1 MTCRIWAIQGTWVG
15 VSTWSGQRD
24 RGETME
30 PVAPEEC
37 QVGSPAHSKI
47 QGLPYQVR
55 CPWRIRSQFQYSRI
69 YEHLFR
75 FDCWSSSIFI
85 DLHRSSS
92 IFIDLLFK
100 YSGAMPGEF
109 AQLCSAGQ
117 AASTKAGSLPA
128 PWVEEL
134 RDLQDELPISNY
146 QDTPWHTATHTI
158 TYQFLPDSKTCCQKM
173 RNMRVL
179 STWTRIWLWLWQAPD
194 IWKIPASTRGG
205 SWQVASSAFF
215 QVASSLFAG
224 SCADDQNRLGE
235 TFRRNFPWFWT
246 TTHCVGECGSGLSK
260 QLAIILLDMSKDC
273 NQCLYII
280 YSVFFRFP
288 CDLSQTTVAMMNSIG
303 SCPRFSL
310 PRKTSSLCRLTWHGS
325 GALVRRPNQM
335 GQQGDWR
342 SVQVGTHTCT
352 GIAHTHAPTYIYMYI
367 YI

>member
-75 FDCWSSSIFI
+75 FHCW
-85 DLHRSSS
+85 SSS

-100 YSGAMPGEF
+100 YSGAIPGEF

-158 TYQFLPDSKTCCQKM
+158 TYQFLPHSKTCCQKI

-194 IWKIPASTRGG
+194 IWKIPASTRGC

-260 QLAIILLDMSKDC
+260 QLACSKC
-273 NQCLYII
+273 RKTVTKVYI
-280 YSVFFRFP
+280 YSLFGIYPKLQWQWWTPLV
-288 CDLSQTTVAMMNSIG
+288 LAHG
-303 SCPRFSL
+303 
-310 PRKTSSLCRLTWHGS
+310 SLCPPEKLLRFAGSHGMAPELWS
-325 GALVRRPNQM
+325 E
-335 GQQGDWR
+335 GQIRWANRVIGDQFKWE
-342 SVQVGTHTCT
+342 
-352 GIAHTHAPTYIYMYI
+352 HTHVLV
-367 YI
+367 